1 MRLAEIERH
10 VANMEELQRVVGAM
24 RAVASMRVQEAVRA
38 LSSVRQYGSALADAV
53 RSALTI
59 AAEEHLVARESARGL
74 ASRAVVVFTSEHGF
88 VGGFNE
94 RLIEAASVDKGD
106 VLILAGSR
114 GRALAAERGL
124 NIGAAHPMATRLA
137 SVPQIVHRIQD
148 TLYPA
153 IASGR
158 AASAEVIFGR
168 YQRSGQAEVARLGL
182 FPLEIMPGPAR
193 AGALPLHDLSAGEL
207 LERVT
212 GEYMLA
218 RLIEAA
224 VESLAAE
231 NGARFAAMESAHD
244 NVGKRLQGL
253 RLQASGARQEEVTT
267 ELLDLVTGALA
278 LS

>member
-10 VANMEELQRVVGAM
+10 VASMEELQRIVGAM
-24 RAVASMRVQEAVRA
+24 RAIASMRVQEAVRA
-38 LSSVRQYGSALADAV
+38 LSSVRQYGAALADDV

-59 AAEEHLVARESARGL
+59 AAEEHLIAREPARGPV
-74 ASRAVVVFTSEHGF
+74 SRSIVVFTSEHGF

-94 RLIEAASVDKGD
+94 RLIEAASVGKADI
-106 VLILAGSR
+106 LIVAGSR
-114 GRALAAERGL
+114 GGALAAERGL

-137 SVPQIVHRIQD
+137 SVPQIVRQLQD
-148 TLYPA
+148 ALYPA

-158 AASAEVIFGR
+158 TARAEVIFGR
-168 YQRSGQAEVARLGL
+168 YQRSGQAEVVRLGL
-182 FPLEIMPGPAR
+182 FPLEIAPGPAR
-193 AGALPLHDLSAGEL
+193 TGALPLHDLGAGEL
-207 LERVT
+207 LERVAA
-212 GEYMLA
+212 EYMLA

-253 RLQASGARQEEVTT
+253 RLQASRARQEEVTT
-267 ELLDLVTGALA
+267 ELLDLVTGELALA
-278 LS
+278 